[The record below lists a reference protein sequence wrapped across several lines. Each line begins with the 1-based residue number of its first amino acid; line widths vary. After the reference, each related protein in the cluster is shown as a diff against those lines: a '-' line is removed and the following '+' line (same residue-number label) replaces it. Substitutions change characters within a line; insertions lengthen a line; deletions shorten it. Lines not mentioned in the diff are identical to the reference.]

1 MLNSRYMAL
10 ARTSVNNPVNGLLLM
25 SEQREV
31 MAALVAAGISYRKA
45 AERAGFAA
53 DSGWDIM
60 QDPRMQDRVRSLASD
75 PIERVRAGIDADIM
89 IIRRRL
95 AEGDIDAEERATI
108 DLRIK
113 ALMAHAKL
121 RGWIIDRK
129 QTQRVPADLSQISP
143 EDLSAHLAGALDVLE
158 PGARR
163 AIEDRLKA
171 VGSMRKKAKAIAA
184 GKTVTVTA
192 EAVDSEQ

>member
-1 MLNSRYMAL
+1 MAL